1 MNRAAAALLAAL
13 VLVAMTPA
21 RAERLIASLSSHR
34 VQITSI
40 FNGVELVL
48 FGTVEPD
55 AESAPRQGAYDI
67 IATVTG
73 PRQTLVTRR
82 KSRAFGIWVNVESRT
97 FVDVPSYLA
106 VLSTKPFQAIAD
118 EETLRRLQIGLA
130 HTLLPQ
136 EIGPDI
142 GDVAVNDEFRQAFLR
157 IKQEHR
163 LYSES
168 TNAITFL
175 TPTLFRGAIEVPA
188 EAPIGTYDVDVK
200 LFADGAMIARTNSAF
215 EIVKVGFER
224 FIAGSAADHG
234 LLYGLSTAA
243 MALMTGWFASVVF
256 RRD

>member
-1 MNRAAAALLAAL
+1 MKRAATALLAAL
-13 VLVAMTPA
+13 VMVAAAPA
-21 RAERLIASLSSHR
+21 GAERLIASLSSPR

-55 AESAPRQGAYDI
+55 ANSVPRKNAYDI
-67 IATVTG
+67 VATVTG
-73 PRQTLVTRR
+73 PRQTEVTRR
-82 KSRAFGIWVNVESRT
+82 KARAFGIWVNVESRT
-97 FVDVPSYLA
+97 FVEVPSYLA
-106 VLSTKPFQAIAD
+106 VLATRPLQAIAD

-142 GDVAVNDEFRQAFLR
+142 ADVVVEDQFRQAFLR
-157 IKQEHR
+157 IKQERR

-168 TNAITFL
+168 TNAVTFL
-175 TPTLFRGAIEVPA
+175 TPTLFRGSIAVPA

-200 LFADGAMIARTNSAF
+200 LFADGAMIARTNSTF
-215 EIVKVGFER
+215 DIVKVGFER

-234 LLYGLSTAA
+234 ILYGFATAA
-243 MALMTGWFASVVF
+243 MALMTGWFASIVF
-256 RRD
+256 LRD